1 MGSYLVYRP
10 LDGHLFL
17 RGVRNSG
24 LFQGI
29 VFYFAVHGAVIVPDT
44 IVLCVVSGLSL
55 PQKPLRLFYALKCT
69 CSFLCAIPLRPS
81 GISHCWAGGKG
92 FIFRK

>member
-44 IVLCVVSGLSL
+44 IVLCVDVV
-55 PQKPLRLFYALKCT
+55 LRAASILKIG
-69 CSFLCAIPLRPS
+69 SFLYQIYVL
-81 GISHCWAGGKG
+81 
-92 FIFRK
+92 